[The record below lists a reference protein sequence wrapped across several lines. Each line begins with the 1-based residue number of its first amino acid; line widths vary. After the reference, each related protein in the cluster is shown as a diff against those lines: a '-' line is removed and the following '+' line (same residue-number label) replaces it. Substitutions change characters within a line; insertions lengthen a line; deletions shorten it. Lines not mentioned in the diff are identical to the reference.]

1 MISAENGTMQ
11 SLQIENNSMSYISEM
26 YKTCDMA
33 MFLPYFI
40 LLPILGFLVNMLI
53 PKKNEK
59 VISWTA
65 FTTVGLHL
73 LTAAGFIVYWLV
85 QHYPTLNLPGWVLY
99 QTSKYSFYFSF
110 YFDKVTAT
118 YLIVGDIILFQVTAY
133 SRYYLHREEGYKRFF
148 NTILLFYLGYNI
160 AIFSGNLETLFVGW
174 EMLGISSFLL
184 IAFYRDRYLPAK
196 NAVKVV
202 SVYRLGDVGLILA
215 MWMSHHLWHGNVS
228 FLQLNNHELV
238 SAQLQTNTLIGLFI
252 SLMILMSAAAKSAQL
267 PVTSWL
273 PRAMEG
279 PTPSSAIFYGSLS
292 VHIGV
297 FVLLRTFPFWEH
309 QLAVRI
315 IIGVIGLTTSII
327 ATGIARV
334 QSTIK
339 TQIAYASAAQ
349 IGIMFIEVAAGFEE
363 VALVHFAGNAF
374 LRAYQILVSPSVV
387 SYLIR
392 EQFYNF
398 KPREHTFED
407 SFSRKTAYTIY
418 MLCMKE
424 WNLDN
429 LMYRYL
435 WNPLKWLGKKL
446 DFLTL
451 SRIVYFG
458 IPAYLAG
465 VALVYYRE
473 LLPESFEKSLPY
485 LFCSIALMMV
495 LKSFAER
502 KLARVSWLLVIMH
515 HFWIALAISVNER
528 FYFNEDRL
536 YLSGIAVAGIV
547 GFFCLRWLRLHEGGI
562 DMDQFHGHSFRHP
575 KFAFVFLLACLGVS
589 GFPISPTFVG
599 EDLIFIHIREDQV
612 VLAIMVSLS
621 YVIDGL
627 SLIRMYARVF
637 LGPHSKSIY
646 EMAYRSS

>member
-1 MISAENGTMQ
+1 
-11 SLQIENNSMSYISEM
+11 M
-26 YKTCDMA
+26 YNTGNMA

-40 LLPILGFLVNMLI
+40 LLPLLGLLISWSI
-53 PKKNEK
+53 PKKNET
-59 VISWTA
+59 VISWAA
-65 FTTVGLHL
+65 FITVGLHL
-73 LTAAGFIVYWLV
+73 LTAAVFTVFWLLR
-85 QHYPTLNLPGWVLY
+85 HHPFLNLPGWILY
-99 QTSKYSFYFSF
+99 ETTKYSFYFSF
-110 YFDKVTAT
+110 YFDNVTAT
-118 YLIVGDIILFQVTAY
+118 YLIVGDIILFQVAAY

-148 NTILLFYLGYNI
+148 STILLFYLGYNI
-160 AIFSGNLETLFVGW
+160 TIFSGNLETLFVGW

-202 SVYRLGDVGLILA
+202 SVYRLGDIGLILA
-215 MWMSHHLWHGNVS
+215 MWLSHHLFHGNVS
-228 FLQLNNHELV
+228 FLQLLNHELV
-238 SAQLQTNTLIGLFI
+238 SAHIQTNTLIGLFL
-252 SLMILMSAAAKSAQL
+252 SLTVLMSAVAKSAQL

-297 FVLLRTFPFWEH
+297 FVLLRTMPFWEH

-315 IIGVIGLTTSII
+315 VIGVIGLATSII

-349 IGIMFIEVAAGFEE
+349 IGIMFVEVAAGFED

-374 LRAYQILVSPSVV
+374 LRAYQLLVSPSVV

-398 KPREHTFED
+398 KPREHVFED

-429 LMYRYL
+429 LMYRYM
-435 WNPLKWLGKKL
+435 WNPLKWLGKWL
-446 DFLTL
+446 DFITL
-451 SRIVYFG
+451 NRAVYFG

-465 VALVYYRE
+465 VALVYYRDM
-473 LLPESFEKSLPY
+473 LWDPFEQSLPY

-502 KLARVSWLLVIMH
+502 RLARMSWLLVIMH
-515 HFWIALAISVNER
+515 HFWVALAISVNER

-536 YLSGIAVAGIV
+536 YLSGIVVAGIV
-547 GFFCLRWLRLHEGGI
+547 GYIILWWLRSHEGSI
-562 DMDQFHGHSFRHP
+562 DMDQFHGHSYRHP
-575 KFAFVFLLACLGVS
+575 KFAFVFLLACLGLS

-599 EDLIFIHIREDQV
+599 EDLIFIHIREDQI

-637 LGPHSKSIY
+637 LGPHSKSVY

>member
-1 MISAENGTMQ
+1 
-11 SLQIENNSMSYISEM
+11 M
-26 YKTCDMA
+26 YKTGDMA

-40 LLPILGFLVNMLI
+40 LLPLLGFLISWSI

-59 VISWTA
+59 VISWMA
-65 FTTVGLHL
+65 FITVGLHL
-73 LTAAGFIVYWLV
+73 LTAAGFIVFWLLR
-85 QHYPTLNLPGWVLY
+85 HHSFLNLPGWILY
-99 QTSKYSFYFSF
+99 ETSKYSFYFSF
-110 YFDKVTAT
+110 YFDNVTAT
-118 YLIVGDIILFQVTAY
+118 YLIVGDIILFQVAAY

-148 NTILLFYLGYNI
+148 CTILLFYVGYNI
-160 AIFSGNLETLFVGW
+160 TIFSGNMETLFVGW

-215 MWMSHHLWHGNVS
+215 MWLSHHLFHGNVS
-228 FLQLNNHELV
+228 FLQLSNHELV
-238 SAQLQTNTLIGLFI
+238 SEHLQTNTLIGLFLSLTILI
-252 SLMILMSAAAKSAQL
+252 SAVAKSAQL
-267 PVTSWL
+267 PVTSWF

-297 FVLLRTFPFWEH
+297 FVLLRAMPFWEH

-315 IIGVIGLTTSII
+315 IIGVIGLTTSVI

-374 LRAYQILVSPSVV
+374 LRAYQLLVSPSVV

-398 KPREHTFED
+398 KPREHAFED
-407 SFSRKTAYTIY
+407 SFSRKTVYTIY

-429 LMYRYL
+429 MMYRYM
-435 WNPLKWLGKKL
+435 WNPLKWLGKWL

-458 IPAYLAG
+458 IPAYFIG
-465 VALVYYRE
+465 GALVYFRE
-473 LLPESFEKSLPY
+473 LLPEAVEDALPY

-495 LKSFAER
+495 FKSFAER
-502 KLARVSWLLVIMH
+502 KQARMSWLLVVMH

-536 YLSGIAVAGIV
+536 YLSGIVVAGIV
-547 GFFCLRWLRLHEGGI
+547 GFIILRWLRLHEGSI
-562 DMDQFHGHSFRHP
+562 DMDQFHGHSYRHP

-612 VLAIMVSLS
+612 ILAIMVSLS

-637 LGPHSKSIY
+637 LGPHSKSVY
-646 EMAYRSS
+646 ETAYRSS